1 MEKWN
6 KSYVYVQ
13 MLVTASNYTSFKYQ
27 YWTNLFSEME
37 ILFENP
43 KYFNK

>member
-13 MLVTASNYTSFKYQ
+13 MLVTASNYTSFKY
-27 YWTNLFSEME
+27 WTNLFSEME
-37 ILFENP
+37 IFFENP